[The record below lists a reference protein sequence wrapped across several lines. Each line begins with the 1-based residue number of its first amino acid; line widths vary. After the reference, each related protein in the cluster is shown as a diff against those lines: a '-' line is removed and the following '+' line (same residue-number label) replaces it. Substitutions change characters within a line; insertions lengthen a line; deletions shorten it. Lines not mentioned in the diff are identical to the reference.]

1 MDIPSVVSNLDI
13 FNKHATTGDGVLT
26 SLKIMEVMLEK
37 KVKVS
42 ELLRELKIY
51 PQLLINVPV
60 VDKTLAKNDKDVI
73 KAAEAVEKELGDD
86 GRILVRESGTE
97 SVVRVMVEAGT
108 NEVCQRYAD
117 EVVTVLRQKGH
128 IRA

>member
-1 MDIPSVVSNLDI
+1 
-13 FNKHATTGDGVLT
+13 
-26 SLKIMEVMLEK
+26 MLEK

-117 EVVTVLRQKGH
+117 EVVTVLRHKGH